1 MLQSGALYLP
11 VGVDTSGFLKR
22 RKGKERNVKEPP
34 FNAMISN

>member
-1 MLQSGALYLP
+1 MLLLRSALLP